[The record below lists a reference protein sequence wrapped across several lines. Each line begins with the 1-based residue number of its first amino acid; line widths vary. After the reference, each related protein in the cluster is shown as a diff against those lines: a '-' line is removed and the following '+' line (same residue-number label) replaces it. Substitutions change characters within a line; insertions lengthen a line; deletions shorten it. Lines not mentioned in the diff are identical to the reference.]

1 MKSTWKRLASGIL
14 ASCMAT
20 SMVAFAADTSEVSNI
35 NLAPNEKTA
44 IGAPDLAFSVVDI
57 PSSVSFDETV
67 SLDSDNWEV
76 TVLDENSYAQSL
88 IDNLDMSPEDAAAEA
103 HKCFSE
109 LAASN
114 STQTASLDGAVV
126 QRADA
131 QYVQFQSYVY
141 PTTAWA
147 NKGWGV
153 RYGFTAIMTTGST
166 PLFKSISAKW
176 AKACGSGP
184 HTYSGDSLSAMVVDT
199 THAKIAGGGDVLI
212 KMNGSVSASGGYS
225 QSTIKGWGFS
235 VTTTISGTLY
245 YRKYVSF
252 NKTFRPAWAN

>member
-14 ASCMAT
+14 AGCMAT
-20 SMVAFAADTSEVSNI
+20 SMVAFAADTSEMSNV
-35 NLAPNEKTA
+35 NLASNEKAA

-57 PSSVSFDETV
+57 PSSVSFNETV

-76 TVLDENSYAQSL
+76 TVLDESSYAQSL
-88 IDNLDMSPEDAAAEA
+88 IDNLDMSPEDAVAEA

-109 LAASN
+109 LAAPNSN
-114 STQTASLDGAVV
+114 TVAR
-126 QRADA
+126 RADA

-166 PLFKSISAKW
+166 PIFKSISAKW
-176 AKACGSGP
+176 AKAYGSGP
-184 HTYSGDSLSAMVVDT
+184 HTYSGDSISAMVVDT

-212 KMNGSVSASGGYS
+212 KMNGSVSASGSYS

-235 VTTTISGTLY
+235 ATTTISGTLY